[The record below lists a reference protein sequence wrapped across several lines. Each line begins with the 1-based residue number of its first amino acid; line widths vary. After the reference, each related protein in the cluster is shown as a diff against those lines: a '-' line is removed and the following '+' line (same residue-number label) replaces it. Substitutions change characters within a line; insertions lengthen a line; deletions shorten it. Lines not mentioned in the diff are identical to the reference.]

1 MTEHHMDP
9 ETGPPIQATAL
20 HLLTANVLMGIAQVG
35 MLRIPVPVE
44 LPGREIEGVEEPGWI
59 APLAFVSALVWFA
72 GLFWCIHAVLRLRK
86 RWHRRGAVVLVAVVQ
101 FALLQFL
108 LARA

>member
-1 MTEHHMDP
+1 MTAHHLDP
-9 ETGPPIQATAL
+9 EPGPPIQTTAL
-20 HLLTANVLMGIAQVG
+20 HLLAANVLMGIAQVG

-44 LPGREIEGVEEPGWI
+44 LPGLEIEGVEEPGWI

-72 GLFWCIHAVLRLRK
+72 GLFWCIHAVLRFRN
-86 RWHRRGAVVLVAVVQ
+86 RWHRRAAVVLVALVQ
-101 FALLQFL
+101 FVLLQFL

>member
-1 MTEHHMDP
+1 MTDP
-9 ETGPPIQATAL
+9 RPAYDTQPSGSATVL
-20 HLLTANVLMGIAQVG
+20 HLLAANILMGLAQVG

-44 LPGREIEGVEEPGWI
+44 LPGLEIEGREEPGWV

-72 GLFWCIHAVLRLRK
+72 GIYWCIQAVLRLRN
-86 RWHRRGAVVLVAVVQ
+86 RWHRRVAVVAVAVTQ
-101 FALLQFL
+101 FALLQVL